1 MILIEDQFAGVE
13 ITDGDAD
20 QIEVVGAP
28 IHYIETRIVLKGSTG
43 EPGFPKILFGLDA
56 RRGRI
61 IALGPM
67 LNKECVLPTDNNTY
81 GYLVIRSGTRNASTR

>member
-43 EPGFPKILFGLDA
+43 EPGFPKILFGLDSHRLRFSGSSNCA
-56 RRGRI
+56 ATGGAVATRAGKVLRI
-61 IALGPM
+61 
-67 LNKECVLPTDNNTY
+67 
-81 GYLVIRSGTRNASTR
+81 R